1 MSGMG
6 FIKKVVPFFLTFAIG
21 LFIASF
27 FVSIAVPNFK
37 VPNRS
42 WKRHQQ
48 YHQRIESENQRL
60 RELNL
65 RLEKEIAIAERQKEI
80 AEQERRLTILSGD
93 NNFDVPPLP
102 PAPPAPYRSM
112 SQRR

>member
-1 MSGMG
+1 MYGMG

-21 LFIASF
+21 LFVASF
-27 FVSIAVPNFK
+27 FVSIAAPSFK
-37 VPNRS
+37 IPNRG

-60 RELNL
+60 REKNL
-65 RLEKEIAIAERQKEI
+65 RLERELAEKERQEEI
-80 AEQERRLTILSGD
+80 VFSPHA
-93 NNFDVPPLP
+93 NFDAPPP
-102 PAPPAPYRSM
+102 PPMPPAPYKPM

>member
-21 LFIASF
+21 LFVASF

-37 VPNRS
+37 IPNRS

-60 RELNL
+60 REKNL
-65 RLEKEIAIAERQKEI
+65 RLERELAEKERQEEI
-80 AEQERRLTILSGD
+80 VFSPDA
-93 NNFDVPPLP
+93 NFDVPPP
-102 PAPPAPYRSM
+102 PPMPPAPYKPM